1 MGSATEHYHSL
12 AANGARPTPPASANG
27 LKRSIVVAGKKTS
40 ISLEDE
46 FWTAL
51 RRIAA
56 SEDKSITELVS
67 SAPLDRRTNLSSA
80 LRVFI
85 LRHHEKLAGLR

>member
-1 MGSATEHYHSL
+1 MEHCEMQAPGGSTSEMSAS
-12 AANGARPTPPASANG
+12 PPG
-27 LKRSIVVAGKKTS
+27 LKRSILLSGKKTS

-46 FWTAL
+46 FWAAL

-56 SEDKSITELVS
+56 AEGKSISAFVA

-85 LRHHEKLAGLR
+85 LRHTERLAGLG